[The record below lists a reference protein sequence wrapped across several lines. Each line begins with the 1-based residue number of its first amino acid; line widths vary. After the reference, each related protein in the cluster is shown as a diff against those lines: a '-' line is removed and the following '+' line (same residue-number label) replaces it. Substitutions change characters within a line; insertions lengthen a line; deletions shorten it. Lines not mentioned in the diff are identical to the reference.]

1 MRAPLSGSTMR
12 PGAIRRSDTFAR
24 LSSNKRWD
32 WLDLLYQQ
40 QFSQSCWFTNRTN
53 DACFETGPTAVALA
67 AGAITWLM
75 MARLRR
81 QSTTCVRLRRRD
93 LVGYG
98 AFAIA
103 SSVSAG
109 VPP

>member
-1 MRAPLSGSTMR
+1 MRAPLKALQCDPAPFDYLS
-12 PGAIRRSDTFAR
+12 AIE
-24 LSSNKRWD
+24 LKQRWD
-32 WLDLLYQQ
+32 WLDLVYQQ
-40 QFSQSCWFTNRTN
+40 QFSQICWFTNRTN

-81 QSTTCVRLRRRD
+81 QSTTCVRLPRRD